1 MQSNVNKSESVSTEI
16 VKMIAELDMRNHS
29 SALWKEVRW
38 AGIEKYEYKA
48 LARTYHFYARKIQWR
63 FWKHKREIGGYLGR
77 FWHSLDFC

>member
-48 LARTYHFYARKIQWR
+48 LARTY
-63 FWKHKREIGGYLGR
+63 
-77 FWHSLDFC
+77 